1 MTTTATAAPVATTTS
16 LRILLDEQDHHALCL
31 LGAAARP
38 TARGP
43 AAEAAAIVFVRLEQ
57 ARIAVLDLAA
67 GRTPSHPLPRPVK
80 LDKAT
85 GIRGLLLDVD
95 AAQAAVLRVLAR
107 GDDATA
113 WADIVG
119 GILRDGVAG
128 FRADLAKAQRA

>member
-1 MTTTATAAPVATTTS
+1 MTTTATATPVATS
-16 LRILLDEQDHHALCL
+16 LRVLLDERDHHALCL

-80 LDKAT
+80 LETAK

-107 GDDATA
+107 GEDHAA

-128 FRADLAKAQRA
+128 FRQDLAKAQRT